1 MSREKKGKKV
11 RTSITLPEET
21 LDDLRKRAEAN
32 QRTVSQQ
39 IVYDVERQADS
50 EAERKQGK

>member
-1 MSREKKGKKV
+1 V

-21 LDDLRKRAEAN
+21 LDGLRKRAEASR
-32 QRTVSQQ
+32 RTVSQQ
-39 IVYDVERQADS
+39 IEYEVDRQAE